1 LKNWWW
7 LTFFG
12 PPCVYSCLQLYSV
25 VHFVVNRDQ
34 HYIERSQAYIDKA

>member
-12 PPCVYSCLQLYSV
+12 PPCSSECDVGLIQHE
-25 VHFVVNRDQ
+25 VHAVDNFAT
-34 HYIERSQAYIDKA
+34 QAKV